1 VWFVSKIRDKAKDR
15 GLSESYLCLN
25 SLVNATNDRHKTTM
39 TELDDNDTV
48 TSATFAK
55 GDRVIVRRLTTST
68 ELNGRHGIV
77 AAAGLQVAVHLD
89 ILKTVILD
97 PSHLDHEDT
106 TWSSV
111 TGRTTPD
118 RVAVQNGALWGSTA
132 ADAAQAI
139 KVQQLFHVMRWI
151 AWAMQIQAKGGQNSQ
166 VTLSQMAFIPAEMGH
181 TLNAYAMSNW
191 PSVRS
196 RLGEYARQ
204 NPAIPL
210 LATALNDGRAMKS
223 WHCGIYADFW
233 FVGRDYQGT
242 FVVPDRNKDVVYKI
256 VGIVNQVAAA
266 HAKQPGDA
274 VSIIRVPMRLRIT
287 VVPWYG
293 RLLHDTTVAPPQPD
307 SVVYAGVQSDN
318 NTDPPLAT
326 KLHSVVLQAIQ
337 AGRVIE
343 SLVELETNNP
353 A

>member
-1 VWFVSKIRDKAKDR
+1 MTKIV
-15 GLSESYLCLN
+15 ELN
-25 SLVNATNDRHKTTM
+25 
-39 TELDDNDTV
+39 DNDSV
-48 TSATFAK
+48 TSAAFAK
-55 GDRVIVRRLTTST
+55 GDRVIIRRLTTST

-77 AAAGLQVAVHLD
+77 AAAGLKIAVHLD

-97 PSHLDHEDT
+97 SFHLDHEDT

-111 TGRTTPD
+111 TGQATPD
-118 RVAVQNGALWGSTA
+118 RMAVQNGALWGSTA
-132 ADAAQAI
+132 DAAQATE
-139 KVQQLFHVMRWI
+139 VQQLFHVMRWI

-166 VTLSQMAFIPAEMGH
+166 VTLSQMAFNPAEMGH
-181 TLNAYAMSNW
+181 TLNAYAMANW
-191 PSVRS
+191 HSVRS
-196 RLGEYARQ
+196 RLIEYTRQ

-210 LATALNDGRAMKS
+210 LAAALDDGRAMKS
-223 WHCGIYADFW
+223 WHCGIQGDFW

-242 FVVPDRNKDVVYKI
+242 FVVPDRNNDVVYKI
-256 VGIVNQVAAA
+256 VGIVNQVASS

-307 SVVYAGVQSDN
+307 SVVYAGVKSDN
-318 NTDPPLAT
+318 DTNPPLAT
-326 KLHSVVLQAIQ
+326 KLHRVVLQAIQ

-343 SLVELETNNP
+343 SLVEVETNNP

>member
-1 VWFVSKIRDKAKDR
+1 MTKI
-15 GLSESYLCLN
+15 EELN
-25 SLVNATNDRHKTTM
+25 
-39 TELDDNDTV
+39 DNGTV
-48 TSATFAK
+48 TCATFAK

-77 AAAGLQVAVHLD
+77 AAVGLKVAVHLD
-89 ILKTVILD
+89 ILKTAILD
-97 PSHLDHEDT
+97 SSHLDHEDT

-111 TGRTTPD
+111 TGQATPD
-118 RVAVQNGALWGSTA
+118 CVAVQNGALWGSTA
-132 ADAAQAI
+132 DDAAQAT
-139 KVQQLFHVMRWI
+139 KVPQLFHLTRWM

-181 TLNAYAMSNW
+181 TLNAYAMANW
-191 PSVRS
+191 SSVHS
-196 RLGEYARQ
+196 RLLEYARQ

-210 LATALNDGRAMKS
+210 LAAALNDGRAMKS
-223 WHCGIYADFW
+223 WHCGIHADFW

-256 VGIVNQVAAA
+256 VGIVNQVASA

-274 VSIIRVPMRLRIT
+274 VSIIRVPVRLRIT

-293 RLLHDTTVAPPQPD
+293 RLLHDTTVAPPPPD
-307 SVVYAGVQSDN
+307 SVVYAGVKSDN
-318 NTDPPLAT
+318 TTDPPLAT

-343 SLVELETNNP
+343 RLIELETNNF